1 MNENLLDRVSV
12 EKLDMLVDALG
23 EVIKE
28 MKSTGGTSDACF
40 RDESYWTCFSVR
52 NMIFASLRRHAMKSG
67 SSKL

>member
-1 MNENLLDRVSV
+1 
-12 EKLDMLVDALG
+12 MLVDALG